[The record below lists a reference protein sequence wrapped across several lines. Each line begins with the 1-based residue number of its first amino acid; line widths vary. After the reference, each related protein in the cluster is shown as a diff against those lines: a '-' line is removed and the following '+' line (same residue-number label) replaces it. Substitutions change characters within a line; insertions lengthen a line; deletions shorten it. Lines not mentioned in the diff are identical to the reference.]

1 MEEKISD
8 IQPIDNYY
16 LHRLESRLTE
26 LRAMRAIFGFITAD
40 PWLEMLNGKSSL
52 NPLICADL
60 DERIDLISR
69 AIKREKSEIG
79 KELFDKIRE
88 PLTLPISELRR
99 IPFL

>member
-1 MEEKISD
+1 MEEKIPE

-16 LHRLESRLTE
+16 FHQLESRLTK
-26 LRAMRAIFGFITAD
+26 LRAMRDLFGFMTAA
-40 PWLEMLNGKSSL
+40 PWREMLNGKSSL
-52 NPLICADL
+52 DPLICADL

-69 AIKREKSEIG
+69 AIKKEKDEIR